1 MGSTNKLLGLGDYS
15 ASGTINELVF
25 VMSALDI

>member
-1 MGSTNKLLGLGDYS
+1 MGSTNKLLGLGDYA
-15 ASGTINELVF
+15 ASGIINELVF